1 MSKFFIRRPIFA
13 IVISIIIV
21 LLGTI
26 SLLSLPIAQY
36 PQISPPTISLSA
48 SYTGANATIVNQTVA
63 QVIEEQ
69 LNGLENMSYMSSTS
83 SNDGSYSLSIVF
95 DLSSDGDTDSVNVQN
110 NANLA
115 KNSLPS
121 DVQTTGLTVRKSSGD
136 MVLMAN
142 LYSPNGT
149 YDQAFLKNYA
159 DIYLLD
165 KIQRINGVGNVN
177 TFGSS
182 YAMRVWLNP
191 DKLAERNLTV
201 SDVISAIKE
210 QNISAP
216 AGTVGGQPAPEIQE
230 KQYSAKVEGRL
241 TTPEQFGNIILKSA
255 SNGQFVYLK
264 DVAKIETGTQNAS
277 SNSKINGKNGIG
289 FGVQLTNDANALDTI
304 SQVKQVLSEAKENF
318 PPDLDYIIV
327 MDNTSFI
334 NASISEVKDTF
345 VESLLLVILVVFI
358 FLQKWRTTLIPVLA
372 VPVSIVGTFATFIF
386 LDFTINTLTLF
397 AMVLAIGLVVDDAI
411 VVIENVEEH
420 MSKDGLSAKE
430 ATERAMVE
438 VQGPII
444 ATTAVL
450 ASIFIPVAFIG
461 GVTGVLY
468 KQFAITITVSV
479 AISAFVALT
488 LTPALCGLLL
498 KSDELVSS
506 PLASS
511 LRISLPTFRISAAA
525 RPSGYGRS
533 LFTLT
538 PALCGL
544 LLKSDD
550 KGFTGGPLAFFF
562 RKFNSAFESWRE
574 KYTGKVGWMI
584 HHLKYAVIFLV
595 LVTGLMGLFYQ
606 LLPSTFV
613 PEEDQ
618 GFFMASVTMPEG
630 TSLNQTVK
638 TVDAIADETKK
649 IPGVKDIMTH
659 AGGSTSNSGNV
670 YISLDSWDQR
680 TSSDLSVNS
689 IIAKF
694 NKTVV
699 PLHPEARVAAFNT
712 PALPGLGMEGGWT
725 MQLQDNVGLSDTE
738 LGQVADQVVAAC
750 SARPELSGVRTSYAT
765 NTPSV
770 QYAVDREKIKNLGIS
785 LSDVFTAL
793 QANFGGS
800 QVNDFNQFGRAY
812 KVIVQADTQY
822 RSQADSLKFISV
834 KSASGKMVP
843 LDTLLTSS
851 ITTGPSSITRFNGV
865 RSVTIQGSAA
875 SGYSSGE
882 AMKAAEEAAKSVM
895 PSSFTI
901 EWSGQSREESTS
913 SSSTMKVLIMAL
925 IFAFLCLAALYE
937 SWSMPFAV
945 LFTVPTGIF
954 GAVFSEYIIRI
965 LASMTGGNATGFL
978 NSVYMQIGIIM
989 IIGLAAKNAI
999 LIVEFAKE
1007 RVDKGMDPM
1016 DAVVIAAKLRL
1027 RPILMTAFTAII
1039 GCLPLALATGAGAGA
1054 RCGMGVAVV
1063 GGMTF
1068 ATLCGLFLIPA
1079 FYIVSEYLARYFRKV
1094 TGFKGIKFKHRMLRR

>member
-1 MSKFFIRRPIFA
+1 MSSFFIRRPIFA

-21 LLGTI
+21 ILGTI

-36 PQISPPTISLSA
+36 PQISPPTVSLSTT
-48 SYTGANATIVNQTVA
+48 YTGANATIVNQTVA
-63 QVIEEQ
+63 QVIEDQPKGVED
-69 LNGLENMSYMSSTS
+69 MSYMFSTS
-83 SNDGSYSLSIVF
+83 SNDGSHSLSVVF
-95 DLSSDGDTDSVNVQN
+95 SLDSDGNTDSINVQN
-110 NANLA
+110 DANLA

-121 DVQTTGLTVRKSSGD
+121 DVQTQGLTVRKSSGD

-142 LYSPNGT
+142 IYSPNGT

-165 KIQRINGVGNVN
+165 KIQRIDGVGNVN

-191 DKLAERNLTV
+191 EKLAERGLTV
-201 SDVISAIKE
+201 ADVISAIKE

-216 AGTVGGQPAPEIQE
+216 AGTIGSLPAPSTQE
-230 KQYSAKVEGRL
+230 KQYSAKVEGQL

-264 DVAKIETGTQNAS
+264 DVANIQTGTQNES
-277 SNSKINGKNGIG
+277 SNSKINNKNGIG
-289 FGVQLTNDANALDTI
+289 FGVQLTNDANALNTI
-304 SQVKQVLSEAKENF
+304 SEVKKVLEQAKETF
-318 PPDLDYIIV
+318 PPDLDYTIV
-327 MDNTSFI
+327 MDNTNFI
-334 NASISEVKDTF
+334 NASINEVKDTF
-345 VESLLLVILVVFI
+345 VESLLLVILVVFV

-372 VPVSIVGTFATFIF
+372 VPVSIVGTFAAFTA
-386 LDFTINTLTLF
+386 LDFSINTLTLF

-420 MSKDGLSAKE
+420 MSKEKLSAKA
-430 ATERAMVE
+430 ATEAAMKE

-468 KQFAITITVSV
+468 KQFAVTITISV
-479 AISAFVALT
+479 VISAFVALT

-498 KSDELVSS
+498 K
-506 PLASS
+506 P
-511 LRISLPTFRISAAA
+511 
-525 RPSGYGRS
+525 
-533 LFTLT
+533 
-538 PALCGL
+538 
-544 LLKSDD
+544 DD
-550 KGFTGGPLAFFF
+550 KSIQGGPLGTFF
-562 RKFNSAFESWRE
+562 RKFNNTFDRWKDA
-574 KYTGKVGWMI
+574 YTGKIGWMI
-584 HHLKYAVIFLV
+584 RHLKYAAVFLI
-595 LVTGLMGLFYQ
+595 LVTGLMGICYKV
-606 LLPSTFV
+606 LPSTFV
-613 PEEDQ
+613 PDEDQ
-618 GFFMASVTMPEG
+618 GFFMASITMPEG
-630 TSLNQTVK
+630 TSLNQTIK
-638 TVDAIADETKK
+638 TVDAAAEETRK
-649 IPGVKDIMTH
+649 IPGVKDVMTH
-659 AGGSTSNSGNV
+659 AGGSTSNSGNLYV
-670 YISLDSWDQR
+670 SLENWDDR
-680 TSSDLSVNS
+680 KSSDLSAEA

-699 PLHPEARVAAFNT
+699 PNHPEARVAAFN
-712 PALPGLGMEGGWT
+712 PSSLPGMGMEGGWT
-725 MQLQDNVGLSDTE
+725 MQLQDNTGLSDTE
-738 LGQVADQVVAAC
+738 LGNVANQVIAAC
-750 SARPELSGVRTSYAT
+750 SQRPELSGVRTSYAT

-770 QYAVDREKIKNLGIS
+770 AYAVDREKIKNLGIG

-800 QVNDFNQFGRAY
+800 SVNDFTQFGRSY
-812 KVIVQADTQY
+812 KVIVQADTSY

-834 KSASGKMVP
+834 KSSSGKMVP

-851 ITTGPSSITRFNGV
+851 MTTGPSSITRFNGV

-882 AMKAAEEAAKSVM
+882 AMAAAEAAAKGVI
-895 PSSFTI
+895 PSGMTI

-913 SSSTMKVLIMAL
+913 SSSTMKILIMAL
-925 IFAFLCLAALYE
+925 VFAFLCLAALYE

-954 GAVFSEYIIRI
+954 GAVASEYVIRQ
-965 LASMTGGNATGFL
+965 LSMLLGGSASGFL

-1007 RVDKGMDPM
+1007 RVDKGTDPM
-1016 DAVVIAAKLRL
+1016 EAVVIASKLRL

-1039 GCLPLALATGAGAGA
+1039 GCLPLALASGAGAGA

-1063 GGMTF
+1063 GGMTV
-1068 ATLCGLFLIPA
+1068 ATLCGIFLIPA
-1079 FYIVSEYLARYFRKV
+1079 FYIISEHMARGFRRL
-1094 TGFKGIKFKHRMLRR
+1094 TGFKGIKFKYRMLRR

>member
-1 MSKFFIRRPIFA
+1 MSSFFIRRPIFA

-21 LLGTI
+21 ILGAL

-36 PQISPPTISLSA
+36 PQISPPTVNLSTT
-48 SYTGANATIVNQTVA
+48 YTGANATIVNQTVA
-63 QVIEEQ
+63 QVIEDQ
-69 LNGLENMSYMSSTS
+69 LKGVDDMSYMSSTS
-83 SNDGSYSLSIVF
+83 SNDGSYSLSVVF
-95 DLSSDGDTDSVNVQN
+95 SLDNDGNTDAINVQN
-110 NANLA
+110 DANLA

-121 DVQTTGLTVRKSSGD
+121 DVQTQGLTVRRSSGD

-149 YDQAFLKNYA
+149 YNQAFLKNYA

-165 KIQRINGVGNVN
+165 KIQRIDGVGNVN

-191 DKLAERNLTV
+191 EKLAERGLTV
-201 SDVISAIKE
+201 SDVVSAIKE
-210 QNISAP
+210 QNMSAP
-216 AGTVGGQPAPEIQE
+216 AGTIGSLPAPATQE
-230 KQYSAKVEGRL
+230 KQYSAKVEGQL

-264 DVAKIETGTQNAS
+264 DVANIQTGTQNES
-277 SNSKINGKNGIG
+277 SNSKINGKTGIG
-289 FGVQLTNDANALDTI
+289 FGIQLSSDANALDTI
-304 SQVKQVLSEAKENF
+304 TEVKKVLDQAKETF
-318 PPDLDYIIV
+318 PPDLDYTIV
-327 MDNTSFI
+327 MDNTNFI
-334 NASISEVKDTF
+334 NASINEVKDTF
-345 VESLLLVILVVFI
+345 VESLLLVILVVFV

-372 VPVSIVGTFATFIF
+372 VPVSIVGTFASFKI

-420 MSKDGLSAKE
+420 MSKDKLSAKD
-430 ATERAMVE
+430 ATEAAMKE

-468 KQFAITITVSV
+468 KQFAVTITISV
-479 AISAFVALT
+479 VISAFVALT
-488 LTPALCGLLL
+488 LTPALCGVLL
-498 KSDELVSS
+498 K
-506 PLASS
+506 P
-511 LRISLPTFRISAAA
+511 
-525 RPSGYGRS
+525 G
-533 LFTLT
+533 
-538 PALCGL
+538 
-544 LLKSDD
+544 D
-550 KGFTGGPLAFFF
+550 KAIQGGPLGAFFRGFNGAFDHF
-562 RKFNSAFESWRE
+562 RDR
-574 KYTGKVGWMI
+574 YTGKVGWMI
-584 HHLKYAVIFLV
+584 HHLKYAAVFLI
-595 LVTGLMGLFYQ
+595 LVTGLMGICYQ
-606 LLPSTFV
+606 VLPSTFV
-613 PEEDQ
+613 PDEDQ
-618 GFFMASVTMPEG
+618 GVFMASITMPEG
-630 TSLNQTVK
+630 TSLNQTIK
-638 TVDAIADETKK
+638 TVDAAAEETRQ
-649 IPGVKDIMTH
+649 IPGVKDVMTH
-659 AGGSTSNSGNV
+659 AGGSTSNTGNLYV
-670 YISLDSWDQR
+670 ALENWDDRQ
-680 TSSDLSVNS
+680 SNDLSAES

-699 PLHPEARVAAFNT
+699 PKHPEARVAAFN
-712 PALPGLGMEGGWT
+712 PSSLPGMGQEGGWT
-725 MQLQDNVGLSDTE
+725 MQLMDNTGLSDTE
-738 LGQVADQVVAAC
+738 LGNAANQVVAAC
-750 SARPELSGVRTSYAT
+750 SQRPELSGVRTSYAT

-770 QYAVDREKIKNLGIS
+770 AYTVDREKIKNLGIE

-793 QANFGGS
+793 QTNFGGS
-800 QVNDFNQFGRAY
+800 SVNDFTQFGRSY
-812 KVIVQADTQY
+812 KVIVQADTSY

-834 KSASGKMVP
+834 KSSSGKMVP

-851 ITTGPSSITRFNGV
+851 MTTGPSSITRFNGV

-882 AMKAAEEAAKSVM
+882 AMAAAEEAAKSVM
-895 PSSFTI
+895 PTGMTI

-913 SSSTMKVLIMAL
+913 SSSTTKILIMAL
-925 IFAFLCLAALYE
+925 VFAFLCLAALYE

-954 GAVFSEYIIRI
+954 GAVGSEYIIRQ
-965 LASMTGGNATGFL
+965 LATLFNANTSGFL
-978 NSVYMQIGIIM
+978 NSVYMQIGVIM

-1007 RVDKGMDPM
+1007 RVDKGIDPM
-1016 DAVVIAAKLRL
+1016 EAVVIASKLRL

-1039 GCLPLALATGAGAGA
+1039 GCLPLAFASGAGAGA

-1068 ATLCGLFLIPA
+1068 ATLCGLLLIPA
-1079 FYIVSEYLARYFRKV
+1079 FYIISEKMARNFWKA
-1094 TGFKGIKFKHRMLRR
+1094 TGLKRIKFKYRMLRR

>member
-1 MSKFFIRRPIFA
+1 MSSFFIRRPIFA
-13 IVISIIIV
+13 IIISIIIV
-21 LLGTI
+21 ILGTI

-36 PQISPPTISLSA
+36 PQISPPTVSLSTT
-48 SYTGANATIVNQTVA
+48 YTGANATIVNQTVA
-63 QVIEEQ
+63 QVIEDQ
-69 LNGLENMSYMSSTS
+69 LKGVEDMSYMSSTS
-83 SNDGSYSLSIVF
+83 SNDGSYSLSVVF
-95 DLSSDGDTDSVNVQN
+95 SLDSDGNTDSINVQN
-110 NANLA
+110 DANLA

-121 DVQTTGLTVRKSSGD
+121 DVQTQGLTVRKSAGD

-142 LYSPNGT
+142 IYSPNGT

-165 KIQRINGVGNVN
+165 KIQRIDGVGNVN

-191 DKLAERNLTV
+191 EKLAERGLTV

-216 AGTVGGQPAPEIQE
+216 AGTIGSLPAPSTQE
-230 KQYSAKVEGRL
+230 KQYSAKVEGQL

-264 DVAKIETGTQNAS
+264 DVANIQTGTQNES
-277 SNSKINGKNGIG
+277 SNSKINNKNGIG

-304 SQVKQVLSEAKENF
+304 SEVKKVLEQAKETF
-318 PPDLDYIIV
+318 PPDLDYTIV
-327 MDNTSFI
+327 MDNTNFI
-334 NASISEVKDTF
+334 NASINEVKDTF
-345 VESLLLVILVVFI
+345 VESLLVILVVFV

-372 VPVSIVGTFATFIF
+372 VPVSIVGTFAAFTA
-386 LDFTINTLTLF
+386 LDFSINTLTLF

-420 MSKDGLSAKE
+420 MSKEKLSAKAATE
-430 ATERAMVE
+430 ATMKE

-468 KQFAITITVSV
+468 KQFAVTITISV
-479 AISAFVALT
+479 VISAFVALT

-498 KSDELVSS
+498 K
-506 PLASS
+506 P
-511 LRISLPTFRISAAA
+511 
-525 RPSGYGRS
+525 
-533 LFTLT
+533 
-538 PALCGL
+538 
-544 LLKSDD
+544 DD
-550 KGFTGGPLAFFF
+550 TSIQGGPLGTFF
-562 RKFNSAFESWRE
+562 RKFNNTFDRWKDA
-574 KYTGKVGWMI
+574 YTGKVGWMI
-584 HHLKYAVIFLV
+584 RHLKYAAVFLI
-595 LVTGLMGLFYQ
+595 LVTGLMGICYKV
-606 LLPSTFV
+606 LPSTFV
-613 PEEDQ
+613 PDEDQ
-618 GFFMASVTMPEG
+618 GFFMASITMPEG
-630 TSLNQTVK
+630 TSLNQTIK
-638 TVDAIADETKK
+638 TVDAAAEETRK
-649 IPGVKDIMTH
+649 IPGVKDVMTH
-659 AGGSTSNSGNV
+659 AGGSTSNSGNLYV
-670 YISLDSWDQR
+670 SLENWDDR
-680 TSSDLSVNS
+680 KSSDLSAEA

-699 PLHPEARVAAFNT
+699 PNHPEARVAAFN
-712 PALPGLGMEGGWT
+712 PSSLPGMGMEGGWT
-725 MQLQDNVGLSDTE
+725 MQLQDNTGLSDTE
-738 LGQVADQVVAAC
+738 LGNVANQVVAAC
-750 SARPELSGVRTSYAT
+750 SQRPELSGVRTSYAT

-770 QYAVDREKIKNLGIS
+770 AYAVDREKIKNLGIG

-800 QVNDFNQFGRAY
+800 SVNDFTQFGRSY
-812 KVIVQADTQY
+812 KVIVQADTSY

-834 KSASGKMVP
+834 KSSSGKMVP

-851 ITTGPSSITRFNGV
+851 MTTGPSSITRFNGV

-882 AMKAAEEAAKSVM
+882 AMAAAEAAAKGVI
-895 PSSFTI
+895 PSGMTI

-913 SSSTMKVLIMAL
+913 SSSTMKILIMAL
-925 IFAFLCLAALYE
+925 VFAFLCLAALYE

-954 GAVFSEYIIRI
+954 GAVASEYVIRQ
-965 LASMTGGNATGFL
+965 LSMLLGGSASGFL

-1007 RVDKGMDPM
+1007 RVDKGTDPM
-1016 DAVVIAAKLRL
+1016 KAVVIASKLRL

-1039 GCLPLALATGAGAGA
+1039 GCLPLALASGAGAGA

-1063 GGMTF
+1063 GGMTV
-1068 ATLCGLFLIPA
+1068 ATLCGIFLIPA
-1079 FYIVSEYLARYFRKV
+1079 FYIISEHMARGFRRL
-1094 TGFKGIKFKHRMLRR
+1094 TGFKGIKFKYRMLRR